1 MSTIPYVKKTMD
13 SILQSD
19 TGKYIVQNKTTII
32 MVLAIVSLFLSISY
46 FVYVNNIFP
55 LINRDYVANQEFIT
69 SSTGKK
75 DVVIYFFFTEW
86 CPYCKKALP
95 EWHNFKTLVESS
107 PKYDLSYNIIFR
119 EVDCEKSS
127 GLADRYKVEGYPTI
141 KLLYNDDVYNY
152 DAKPNKNNLL
162 DFLDGSLD
170 SKKQNWLGGLI
181 SF

>member
-1 MSTIPYVKKTMD
+1 MSMIPDMKKTID
-13 SILQSD
+13 SILSSN
-19 TGKYIVQNKTTII
+19 TGKYIVQNKTSII
-32 MVLAIVSLFLSISY
+32 IVLAIVSLFLSISY
-46 FVYVNNIFP
+46 FVYVNNIIP

-69 SSTGKK
+69 SSTNKK
-75 DVVIYFFFTEW
+75 DVVIYFFYTEW

-95 EWHNFKTLVESS
+95 EWNNFKTFVESS

-119 EVDCEKSS
+119 EVDCEKTS

-152 DAKPNKNNLL
+152 DAKPNESNLL

-170 SKKQNWLGGLI
+170 SKRRDWLGGLL

>member
-1 MSTIPYVKKTMD
+1 MNTKPDMKTTMA